1 MGCRVNEIGRHE
13 NNTDNVLE
21 MFGFE
26 EKKDRLVSEEGGV
39 VKGFLLVWVLFCF
52 FFPVVFG
59 LVGFSLGENI
69 EH

>member
-52 FFPVVFG
+52 FSSCFWLSWFFTG
-59 LVGFSLGENI
+59 R